1 MKVQKSQTLEV
12 SQMWMICICQIKVIF
27 ATMTSFYTTQ
37 LSKISF
43 QIERDKIT
51 ELNFNPIPKKVQIWN
66 FYFCS
71 FFCTERWSQVLILS
85 QIFLTLNNLCNLR
98 MWHLKK
104 NTVTIR
110 FTDHQIPKTLRSVS
124 YFNSRMLK
132 NYIL

>member
-51 ELNFNPIPKKVQIWN
+51 ELNFNPIPKKFKSGI
-66 FYFCS
+66 S
-71 FFCTERWSQVLILS
+71 I
-85 QIFLTLNNLCNLR
+85 
-98 MWHLKK
+98 
-104 NTVTIR
+104 
-110 FTDHQIPKTLRSVS
+110 SVPFS
-124 YFNSRMLK
+124 AKRDGHKF
-132 NYIL
+132 